1 MTEENKINF
10 WEINLN
16 NEQKTDSE
24 NFLKNKKL
32 EQEKS
37 IIAKANEEKNKPFEN
52 TINLD
57 DIKETGRLLALFGS
71 GLKRSF
77 LKIQSEDEGE
87 KACI

>member
-1 MTEENKINF
+1 
-10 WEINLN
+10 LN

-57 DIKETGRLLALFGS
+57 DIKIKEEKKENQKKIEFGT
-71 GLKRSF
+71 
-77 LKIQSEDEGE
+77 D
-87 KACI
+87 